1 MEHNFVA
8 SPVHPNEGEIWQSA
22 DGTLFLIIHWEKGM
36 SNTLRLMDEFK
47 SNALPIT
54 CQGTRFYAN
63 PLFINYTM
71 DRNLDSL
78 ADMASANE
86 FTPIMQRIRT
96 MFGSSDG
103 AWEAAEELAEAK
115 ISIGSLQTQLER
127 ANKTIAELKAKTAPA
142 PAPEKSTMM
151 DALGSMSFYLGS
163 AVANIMRGGNDT
175 TKLLAAQNFI
185 TREIERLNTLN
196 TPSVKEVKLSC

>member
-1 MEHNFVA
+1 MERNFVA
-8 SPVHPNEGEIWQSA
+8 SPVHPKEGEIWQSA

-54 CQGTRFYAN
+54 CQGTKFYAN

-86 FTPIMQRIRT
+86 FTPIMQRIRN

-103 AWEAAEELAEAK
+103 AWEAAEELTEAK
-115 ISIGSLQTQLER
+115 ISIGSLQTQLDR
-127 ANKTIAELKAKTAPA
+127 ANKTIAELKAKTAAPA
-142 PAPEKSTMM
+142 PAPEKSSMM

-163 AVANIMRGGNDT
+163 AVANIMKAGNDPN
-175 TKLLAAQNFI
+175 KLIAAQTFL
-185 TREIERLNTLN
+185 TREIERMDKHN
-196 TPSVKEVKLSC
+196 TPTMKGAN